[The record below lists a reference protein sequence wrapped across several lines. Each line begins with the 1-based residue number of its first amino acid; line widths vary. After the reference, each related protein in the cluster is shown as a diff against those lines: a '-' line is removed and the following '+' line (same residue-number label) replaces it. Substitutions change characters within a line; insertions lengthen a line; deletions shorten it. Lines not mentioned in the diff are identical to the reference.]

1 METVSLDCKYMCS
14 ELLSCLLYHHLK
26 KPNIKSDNF
35 KPSGGHCGR
44 DCMISG

>member
-1 METVSLDCKYMCS
+1 METVSLDCKYGVIKLTFIS
-14 ELLSCLLYHHLK
+14 PLK
-26 KPNIKSDNF
+26 TNNNIKSDNF